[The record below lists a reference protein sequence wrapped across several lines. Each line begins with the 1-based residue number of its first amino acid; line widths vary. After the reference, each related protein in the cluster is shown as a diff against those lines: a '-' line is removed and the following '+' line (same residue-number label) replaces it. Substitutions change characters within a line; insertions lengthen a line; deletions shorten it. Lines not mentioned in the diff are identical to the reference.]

1 MYMKGKWVMQLYSR
15 EMMSKVVTERRK
27 RIFNLVEGQEVLPVK
42 TNTVKETN
50 DFQCLVR

>member
-1 MYMKGKWVMQLYSR
+1 MNMKGMWVMQLYSH
-15 EMMSKVVTERRK
+15 EMISKVVTERRK
-27 RIFNLVEGQEVLPVK
+27 RILNLVEGQEVLSVK